1 MLPFGGLGEPGKS
14 MYNDFFGFSEEPFRL
29 TPDPSFFFMAA
40 GHGEVLSSLTSG
52 IKGKKGIFSIL
63 GDVGTGKTT
72 LLNTQV
78 KELKDKARTAFIFNP
93 RLTFEQLL
101 KGTLAD
107 LKVPF
112 TRNSNDILLQRFDL
126 YLQKRSARDEIVLI
140 IIDEAQNL
148 STKVLGDLGR
158 LLQRETPA
166 GKLPQIIL
174 TGQMELEGNLNAEDS
189 RQFNRR
195 IAFHYRLSPFSREE
209 SKAYI
214 DHRLKIVGSSISE
227 VFTPEAVDLICDF
240 AKGVPRVIN
249 TICGRA
255 FLAGYSLAT
264 PQIGAMIAKEGIC
277 EEENI
282 APGVTFEEKKT
293 TDQRE
298 RGGSMNDSDP
308 V

>member
-1 MLPFGGLGEPGKS
+1 M
-14 MYNDFFGFSEEPFRL
+14 
-29 TPDPSFFFMAA
+29 
-40 GHGEVLSSLTSG
+40 TSG

-140 IIDEAQNL
+140 IIIDEAQNL

-189 RQFNRR
+189 RQLNRR
-195 IAFHYRLSPFSREE
+195 IAFHYRLSPS
-209 SKAYI
+209 
-214 DHRLKIVGSSISE
+214 VG
-227 VFTPEAVDLICDF
+227 
-240 AKGVPRVIN
+240 KN
-249 TICGRA
+249 
-255 FLAGYSLAT
+255 
-264 PQIGAMIAKEGIC
+264 
-277 EEENI
+277 
-282 APGVTFEEKKT
+282 
-293 TDQRE
+293 QR
-298 RGGSMNDSDP
+298 P
-308 V
+308 I

>member
-1 MLPFGGLGEPGKS
+1 
-14 MYNDFFGFSEEPFRL
+14 MYNEFFGFSEEPFRI
-29 TPDPSFFFMAA
+29 TPDPSFFFVARS
-40 GHGEVLSSLTSG
+40 HGEALSALIAG
-52 IKGKKGIFSIL
+52 IEERKGILTIT

-72 LLNTQV
+72 LINTILKGLN
-78 KELKDKARTAFIFNP
+78 DKIKTAFIFNP

-166 GKLPQIIL
+166 VKLPQIIL

-189 RQFNRR
+189 RQLNRR

-264 PQIGAMIAKEGIC
+264 PQIGAMIAKEVIC